1 MVGDKMYQT
10 SLTTIGREIYPG
22 LEVKISCVM
31 GVDHLD
37 YKCLNDRYRIIYVK
51 EGHGVFRNGENMQF
65 VTSPSILCINESD
78 IIEINSAINL
88 QMDIMY
94 FEPSCFERYIEYDSI
109 EDLKSSLK
117 DDTYFFRAFFER
129 NESYIG
135 ACQTNHYLGN
145 RVSRLIELTD
155 MGLKEQKDSLWP
167 CRSRSYFIELLLLA
181 NSIYNEDE
189 ANEKIYLGQI
199 NDEIKNVISWLN
211 INYMDKIRLETV
223 TKQFHTNKTTLN
235 RKFKS
240 VMGITIME
248 YISSLRMQIACS
260 LLRKTYLTI
269 NDIMERAGYKDDAHF
284 LRSFKKYAGCTP
296 SEYRSRFSNS

>member
-1 MVGDKMYQT
+1 MYQT

-109 EDLKSSLK
+109 EDWKSSLK